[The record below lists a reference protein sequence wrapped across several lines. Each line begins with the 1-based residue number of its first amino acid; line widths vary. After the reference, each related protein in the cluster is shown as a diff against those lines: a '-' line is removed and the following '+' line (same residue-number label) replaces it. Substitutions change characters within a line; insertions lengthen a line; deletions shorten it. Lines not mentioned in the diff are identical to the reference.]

1 MLLIGVVLCVIT
13 PILNKYYFHFSIV
26 DKICRYGLITIIGVM
41 LATIIIM
48 ILANKGIKNLI
59 EKYTILNSIES
70 NLISISAHLRPANT
84 ENTVFVVLPKIKI
97 KNNTITIKL
106 TNLYIRSK
114 IEKYLDS
121 FSTALP
127 DKYIVEDYFISQ
139 NNAELVII
147 YEDLKNYKPEKY
159 TLAEYIKKIQSL
171 DLLDLYFD
179 KKHIVNLN
187 DYPHWLLSGSSGSG
201 KTYLVNQII
210 IGTIA
215 KKMSFEVV
223 IVKSKQKHTFFGS

>member
-26 DKICRYGLITIIGVM
+26 DQICRYGLITIIGVM